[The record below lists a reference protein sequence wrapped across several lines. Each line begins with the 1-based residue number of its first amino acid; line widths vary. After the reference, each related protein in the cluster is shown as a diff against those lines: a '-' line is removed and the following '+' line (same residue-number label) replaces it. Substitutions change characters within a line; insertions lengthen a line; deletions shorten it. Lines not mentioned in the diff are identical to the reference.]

1 MEKIIRNI
9 LKMDQDIRKFYG
21 LYYIVFIT
29 ILVFFLVMLE
39 ENFEIV
45 ILMGFWVAVSFFLLV
60 LPCMRD
66 FSRAISGKYYRVEGV
81 AEEKYKD
88 ILTWRVLDIYTS
100 EGRKICNINVW
111 HKEQISNSYVVIEYL
126 PHTKF
131 GRVKKYREKDR
142 D

>member
-45 ILMGFWVAVSFFLLV
+45 ILMGFWVAVSFSVSTAMHERFFQS
-60 LPCMRD
+60 D
-66 FSRAISGKYYRVEGV
+66 F
-81 AEEKYKD
+81 
-88 ILTWRVLDIYTS
+88 W
-100 EGRKICNINVW
+100 
-111 HKEQISNSYVVIEYL
+111 
-126 PHTKF
+126 
-131 GRVKKYREKDR
+131 
-142 D
+142 

>member
-66 FSRAISGKYYRVEGV
+66 FSRAI
-81 AEEKYKD
+81 
-88 ILTWRVLDIYTS
+88 
-100 EGRKICNINVW
+100 
-111 HKEQISNSYVVIEYL
+111 
-126 PHTKF
+126 
-131 GRVKKYREKDR
+131 
-142 D
+142 